1 MFYNYKITVTVVVLF
16 WMGLI
21 CNFNQ
26 VLAQNIPDANFA
38 TAIRSACP
46 TCIDASNNL
55 LPPAASLTFL
65 NLFNKNIG
73 SLVGIHG
80 FVGLKDLFCNNN
92 KLSTLPPL
100 PSNLERFDCS
110 YNQLTDL
117 PILPSGLKIL
127 FCQGNAIYCLPPLPN
142 SLTSLFVDANKIKC
156 LPNAVPNLKV
166 YDAFS
171 NTIEMPVCN
180 EPCSNN
186 IPCTPPPTPS
196 LTANPALIKIG
207 ESSTLT
213 ATNCAGTVT
222 WSTGQTGNSI
232 TVNPTSYVNYQAFCT
247 VDGCSSGYA
256 SRSVGIACELPT
268 PSLVATPNTISAGDS
283 SVLTATGCTGTLTWY
298 LSSGGS
304 SIATGS
310 SIKVKPTQ
318 TTGYN
323 VSCTNGS
330 CSSNMSISVF
340 VACSVASPS
349 ISANPALISAGASST
364 LTATGCAGTVTW
376 WNNNTGGAS
385 IGSGNTLL
393 VKPTQTTT
401 YNASCTVNNCGS
413 SSANVQ
419 VIVPCSV
426 PTPSVSASPNIINS
440 GESANL
446 TAAGCTGIVT
456 WYKEGQALSL
466 GTGNSIV
473 VTPAATSEYY
483 ALCNVNGCRS
493 DESRI
498 LVFVSCEIPATPS
511 LSASLSI
518 VNSGQS
524 SILFATNCAG
534 SVMWYNSS
542 GGYIE
547 TGNSITVNPTF
558 SNTYSAICA
567 VNGCQSGKSFVSV
580 TVASSG
586 LRVESCIPPPSPS
599 VSASVYVA
607 TPSQLVTLTAAN
619 CAGTVDWINNNTNIL
634 VGTGISIGV
643 TPTET
648 TEYRVYCSLNGC
660 SSNTS
665 LIKIAVSC
673 NTPPTPSVSAAP
685 NIIDAGGTA
694 TLNATNCNGTINWFK
709 NGTALGITGSSLT
722 VTQTQW
728 TSYAAT
734 CAVNGCISNKAYAY
748 VQIACTVPPT
758 PSLLA
763 TPSIIQSGQSST
775 LTATGC
781 AGTVTWYSSSSNG
794 NSIGTGNSINVKPT
808 QSTNYYAYCRVNNCT
823 SSNSNVYVTIPCT
836 VPPTPSVVARPSV
849 LKVGESTTLTATN
862 CAGTITWYKSGT
874 STPIGTGGSIS
885 TIVTQSSYYYAYC
898 TVDNCQS
905 NSSGVSVDISCEG
918 PPSPSVSASPSR
930 INAGQN
936 VTLNATG
943 CTGTVTWYSYSAG
956 GTPIGTG
963 NSLVVSPAG
972 LTTYTAFCNLNNC
985 GSGGA
990 NVEVAV
996 VMNPCPHT
1004 KILGGIISTST
1015 PITEMA
1021 QMSITTSQSIQS
1033 SANVTYQSPVVVF
1046 NPGTE
1051 IQRGAVFKTVQSGC
1065 D

>member
-1 MFYNYKITVTVVVLF
+1 MFYNYKVTVTVVVLF

-21 CNFNQ
+21 CHSNQ
-26 VLAQNIPDANFA
+26 LTAQNIPDANFA
-38 TAIRSACP
+38 AAIRSACP

-55 LPPAASLTFL
+55 LPPAANLTFL
-65 NLFNKNIG
+65 SIFNKNV
-73 SLVGIHG
+73 SDLTGIHG
-80 FVGLKDLFCNNN
+80 FSSLKTFSCNYN
-92 KLSTLPPL
+92 KLTTLPTL
-100 PSNLERFDCS
+100 PDSLESFSCSN
-110 YNQLTDL
+110 NQLTSL
-117 PILPSGLKIL
+117 PTLPNKLK
-127 FCQGNAIYCLPPLPN
+127 FFRCHGNLIYCLPALPN
-142 SLTSLFVDANKIKC
+142 SLSYLSIDANKIKC
-156 LPNAVPNLKV
+156 LPNTVTGLTVFDESGNT
-166 YDAFS
+166 DAL
-171 NTIEMPVCN
+171 TLPI
-180 EPCSNN
+180 CSAACSESS
-186 IPCTPPPTPS
+186 CTPPPTPS
-196 LTANPALIKIG
+196 LTANPTLIKIG

-268 PSLVATPNTISAGDS
+268 PSVLATPSTISVGDS
-283 SVLTATGCTGTLTWY
+283 SVITATGCTGTLTWF
-298 LSSGGS
+298 LNSGGS
-304 SIATGS
+304 PIATGN

-340 VACSVASPS
+340 VACSVASPI
-349 ISANPALISAGASST
+349 ISANPSVISAGASST

-376 WNNNTGGAS
+376 WNNNTGGPS

-393 VKPTQTTT
+393 VRPTQTTT
-401 YNASCTVNNCGS
+401 YNASCTANNCGS
-413 SSANVQ
+413 SNANVQ

-440 GESANL
+440 GESATLN
-446 TAAGCTGIVT
+446 AVGCTGIVT

-483 ALCNVNGCRS
+483 ALCNVNGCGS
-493 DESRI
+493 NDAHI
-498 LVFVSCEIPATPS
+498 KVAVLCQVGTPS
-511 LSASLSI
+511 LIANPSTI
-518 VNSGQS
+518 NSGESTNLQ
-524 SILFATNCAG
+524 ATNCIGTVIWANG
-534 SVMWYNSS
+534 Q
-542 GGYIE
+542 
-547 TGNSITVNPTF
+547 TGNSITISPRQTG
-558 SNTYSAICA
+558 SYSAICSL
-567 VNGCQSGKSFVSV
+567 NGCKSEPTIVNINV
-580 TVASSG
+580 GELA
-586 LRVESCIPPPSPS
+586 CQPPPSPS
-599 VSASVYVA
+599 VSASKNLINRGETITLSASNCLGTIMWENSTDQISIGTGNSISVTPEKKTYYRAFCRLNDCNSGVALVLIDVICNIA
-607 TPSQLVTLTAAN
+607 TPSIVAT
-619 CAGTVDWINNNTNIL
+619 INEDKMF
-634 VGTGISIGV
+634 VIG
-643 TPTET
+643 
-648 TEYRVYCSLNGC
+648 YS
-660 SSNTS
+660 
-665 LIKIAVSC
+665 
-673 NTPPTPSVSAAP
+673 
-685 NIIDAGGTA
+685 
-694 TLNATNCNGTINWFK
+694 NCNGIINWFK
-709 NGTALGITGSSLT
+709 NGELIDSSSVNLLITT
-722 VTQTQW
+722 TQLAT
-728 TSYAAT
+728 YAASCRT
-734 CAVNGCISNKAYAY
+734 NECESDRAYIY
-748 VQIACTVPPT
+748 IANPCTVPPT

-763 TPSIIQSGQSST
+763 TPSIIQPGQSST

-781 AGTVTWYSSSSNG
+781 SGTVTWYSSSSSG
-794 NSIGTGNSINVKPT
+794 NSIGEGNSINVKPT
-808 QSTNYYAYCRVNNCT
+808 QSTNYSAYCRVNNCS
-823 SSNSNVYVTIPCT
+823 SSNANVYVTIPCT

-849 LKVGESTTLTATN
+849 LKEGETTTLTATN
-862 CAGTITWYKSGT
+862 CGGTITWYKSGIST
-874 STPIGTGGSIS
+874 SIGTGGSIS
-885 TIVTQSSYYYAYC
+885 TTVTQSSYYYAYC
-898 TVDNCQS
+898 TVNNCQS
-905 NSSGVSVDISCEG
+905 NSSGVNVNISCEG
-918 PPSPSVSASPSR
+918 PPSPSVSGSPSR

-963 NSLVVSPAG
+963 NSLVVSPAS

-996 VMNPCPHT
+996 VTNPCPPT

-1015 PITEMA
+1015 PITEIA

-1051 IQRGAVFKTVQSGC
+1051 IQRGAVFKTVQRGC